1 MIQKNTS
8 KTWLDHRGNEVPRD
22 YVPKFDRYNE
32 IQVSKI
38 FNAAIKLNEQIARF
52 KAMSYEIADALY
64 AEMLRNA
71 NIAPSDRKGN
81 YTLTSFD
88 KSIRIEV
95 NVNELIEFDENI
107 NLAQMKLQEFI
118 ENKTKGVD
126 IDIVALVNQAFTTRK
141 GRLDKARIFGLFSL
155 NITHPLWQ
163 ESMELIRKS
172 INRNSTV
179 RYMEIS
185 EKDENG
191 RYIPIRLNFATI

>member
-126 IDIVALVNQAFTTRK
+126 IDIVALINQAFTTRK

-179 RYMEIS
+179 RHMEIA

-191 RYIPIRLNFATI
+191 RYVPIRLNLATI

>member
-1 MIQKNTS
+1 MIQKNNQ
-8 KTWLDHRGNEVPRD
+8 KTWLDHRGNDVPRK

-32 IQVSKI
+32 TQVSKI
-38 FNAAIKLNEQIARF
+38 FNAAVKLNEQMIRF
-52 KAMSYEIADALY
+52 KEMAYSTADALY
-64 AEMLRNA
+64 AEMLREA
-71 NIAPSDRKGN
+71 NIEPSSRKGN

-95 NVNELIEFDENI
+95 NINELIEFDENI
-107 NLAQMKLQEFI
+107 NLAHMKLHEFI
-118 ENKTKGVD
+118 EMKTNGADSD
-126 IDIVALVNQAFTTRK
+126 IIALINQAFTTRK

-163 ESMELIRKS
+163 EAMELIRKS

-179 RYMEIS
+179 RYMEIA

-191 RYIPIRLNFATI
+191 RYVPIRLNFATI

>member
-64 AEMLRNA
+64 AEMLREA
-71 NIAPSDRKGN
+71 NIEPTSRKGN

-88 KSIRIEV
+88 KSVRIEV
-95 NVNELIEFDENI
+95 NINELIEFDENI
-107 NLAQMKLQEFI
+107 NLAQIKLREFI
-118 ENKTKGVD
+118 EKKTKGVD
-126 IDIVALVNQAFTTRK
+126 IDIVALINNAFTTRK

-155 NITHPLWQ
+155 NIQDPIWN
-163 ESMELIRKS
+163 EAMELIRKS
-172 INRNSTV
+172 INRNMTV
-179 RYMEIS
+179 RYMEIA

-191 RYIPIRLNFATI
+191 RYNPIRLNFATV

>member
-71 NIAPSDRKGN
+71 NIAHSDRKGN

-126 IDIVALVNQAFTTRK
+126 IDIVALINQAFTTRK

>member
-1 MIQKNTS
+1 
-8 KTWLDHRGNEVPRD
+8 
-22 YVPKFDRYNE
+22 
-32 IQVSKI
+32 
-38 FNAAIKLNEQIARF
+38 
-52 KAMSYEIADALY
+52 MSYEIADALY

-126 IDIVALVNQAFTTRK
+126 IDIVALINQAFTTRK

>member
-38 FNAAIKLNEQIARF
+38 FNAAIKLHEQIARF

-126 IDIVALVNQAFTTRK
+126 IDIVALINQAFTTRK

>member
-38 FNAAIKLNEQIARF
+38 FNAAIKLHEQIARF

-64 AEMLRNA
+64 SEMLRNA

-107 NLAQMKLQEFI
+107 NLAQMKLHEFI

-126 IDIVALVNQAFTTRK
+126 IDIVALINQAFTTRK

-179 RYMEIS
+179 RYMEIA

>member
-126 IDIVALVNQAFTTRK
+126 IDIVALINQAFTTRK

>member
-126 IDIVALVNQAFTTRK
+126 IDIVALINQSFTTRK

>member
-71 NIAPSDRKGN
+71 NISPSDRKGN

-126 IDIVALVNQAFTTRK
+126 IDIVALINQAFTTRK

>member
-126 IDIVALVNQAFTTRK
+126 IDIVALINQAFTTRK

-163 ESMELIRKS
+163 ESMELIQKS